1 MFSRLSAIR
10 RHLVV
15 RNSLYKL
22 QDAKNMWSRG
32 FVAAASK
39 KRAGPKKQSLES
51 AVSEIEKQFG
61 KGSIMQLG
69 QSGLAQQEV
78 SVISTG
84 SIGLDLALG
93 CGGLPRGRVVE
104 LYGPESS
111 GKTTLALHVIAEAQR
126 QGGQCTFIDAEH
138 ALDPQYAKALGV
150 DVDNLFLSQPDSG
163 EQALEIADTLSRTG
177 AMDVVV
183 IDSVAALVPRAELE
197 GEMGDSHMALQA
209 RLMSQ
214 ALRKMTGTLAKSDT
228 LMIFINQIRSKVG
241 VIFGSPEVTAGGN
254 ALKFYASVRLD
265 IRKREQIKSGS
276 GMSREV
282 VGNATKVK
290 VVKNK
295 MAPPF
300 REVQFDMMFGKG
312 ICRIGELIDLG
323 LQCGVLKQTGSWIA
337 LANSDGE
344 ASLDPLPPFAQGREK
359 AKIVLE
365 TDAELYKNIH
375 DRIKAEVKKL
385 HNFDP
390 NI

>member
-22 QDAKNMWSRG
+22 EDANNMWSRG

-69 QSGLAQQEV
+69 QSDLAQQEV

-126 QGGQCTFIDAEH
+126 KGGQCTFIDAEH

-300 REVQFDMMFGKG
+300 REVQFDMMFGSG
-312 ICRIGELIDLG
+312 ICSFGDLIDLG
-323 LQCGVLKQTGSWIA
+323 LQCGVLILTGSWIA

-344 ASLDPLPPFAQGREK
+344 ASLDPLPPLRRKRKGK
-359 AKIVLE
+359 TVLE

>member
-1 MFSRLSAIR
+1 M
-10 RHLVV
+10 
-15 RNSLYKL
+15 
-22 QDAKNMWSRG
+22 
-32 FVAAASK
+32 
-39 KRAGPKKQSLES
+39 
-51 AVSEIEKQFG
+51 
-61 KGSIMQLG
+61 
-69 QSGLAQQEV
+69 
-78 SVISTG
+78 
-84 SIGLDLALG
+84 
-93 CGGLPRGRVVE
+93 
-104 LYGPESS
+104 
-111 GKTTLALHVIAEAQR
+111 
-126 QGGQCTFIDAEH
+126 
-138 ALDPQYAKALGV
+138 
-150 DVDNLFLSQPDSG
+150 
-163 EQALEIADTLSRTG
+163 
-177 AMDVVV
+177 
-183 IDSVAALVPRAELE
+183 
-197 GEMGDSHMALQA
+197 
-209 RLMSQ
+209 
-214 ALRKMTGTLAKSDT
+214 
-228 LMIFINQIRSKVG
+228 
-241 VIFGSPEVTAGGN
+241 
-254 ALKFYASVRLD
+254 KFYASVRLD

-375 DRIKAEVKKL
+375 DRIKAEVKKI
-385 HNFDP
+385 HNFNP